1 MKKFMATVLATGMIT
16 GITSLASAAS
26 FTFEG
31 DIVYHNDIVELDFT
45 LDNDATNVKVWTD
58 SWMSGINFDPIT
70 ALWKKSGNDWTLVA
84 QNDDNGT
91 IAPGQTR
98 WDSGFSLNTLDAGE
112 YKFTVATYAN
122 WANATVGGVLSDGFS
137 YDNELPIVLANW
149 PQPSNNVGMG
159 TFWRVNLE
167 GVDSA
172 VNPNPVPEPATMTLL
187 GLGLTGL
194 AVRSRK
200 RG

>member
-1 MKKFMATVLATGMIT
+1 MKKFMATVLATGIIT
-16 GITSLASAAS
+16 GIASLASAAS

-58 SWMSGINFDPIT
+58 SFMSAINFDPIT
-70 ALWKKSGNDWTLVA
+70 ALWKKIGNDWMLIA
-84 QNDDNGT
+84 ENDDEDT
-91 IAPGQTR
+91 IAPGQTYY
-98 WDSGFSLNTLDAGE
+98 DSGFSLDTLDAGE

-122 WANATVGGVLSDGFS
+122 FAIAGMLSDGFT
-137 YDNELPIVLANW
+137 YDNQTPIAMADWIPESEGN
-149 PQPSNNVGMG
+149 G
-159 TFWRVNLE
+159 TFWRVNFE

-172 VNPNPVPEPATMTLL
+172 VNPNPSPVPEPATMVLL
-187 GLGLTGL
+187 SLGLTGL
-194 AVRSRK
+194 AVRGRK